1 MKFSV
6 AHAQGDK
13 GHWIQMDLPEP
24 ISLRE
29 AINASPLM
37 GLYSDLDL
45 DSCKFGIFGKVL
57 PADTMVKEGDR
68 VEIYVPIRCKNNDD
82 ES

>member
-13 GHWIQMDLPEP
+13 GHWLHVDQPEP

-29 AINASPLM
+29 AIAGSPLM
-37 GLYSDLDL
+37 GLYPELDL
-45 DSCKFGIFGKVL
+45 NSCKFGIFGKIY
-57 PADTMVKEGDR
+57 PSDTLVKEGDR
-68 VEIYVPIRCKNNDD
+68 VEIYLPIQCKNEVNKG
-82 ES
+82 